1 MSSGQFKTQNA
12 KRLERWIRGGGATG
26 SKQLNVSRCSQYNE
40 AVRTPRPSFNFNIGA
55 HFLLNA
61 RSVAII
67 IDGSEIQMGG
77 KVDDIKI

>member
-1 MSSGQFKTQNA
+1 
-12 KRLERWIRGGGATG
+12 
-26 SKQLNVSRCSQYNE
+26 LNVSRCSQYDE
-40 AVRTPRPSFNFNIGA
+40 AVPTPRPSFNFNIGA